1 MIDTLG
7 YYKDWDGEISL
18 GNQLEFHLE
27 NQSKDQIILGF
38 RVYNHG
44 LAIEWLKVF
53 YKMFEE
59 GSKLSSNLSVLDTNK
74 IKNFGFEETKP
85 IFVFLENY
93 RCFDDGKEEG
103 CFLES
108 ALQYTINYPAILT
121 TPTLRFNVNPINQNL
136 KTASHWNVTKN
147 WNIKNQDKT
156 LQEPLNEV
164 ETNNLK
170 NGVVRLAAL
179 GYVILNGNFAKFIDV
194 NTNDLK
200 FKQIKF
206 TLSQGPN

>member
-1 MIDTLG
+1 MVDTSR
-7 YYKDWDGEISL
+7 YYKDWDDQVDL

-44 LAIEWLKVF
+44 MAIEWLKVF

-59 GSKLSSNLSVLDTNK
+59 GSKLSSNLIVLDTNK
-74 IKNFGFEETKP
+74 IKNFGFEDSKS
-85 IFVFLENY
+85 IFIFSENY

-103 CFLES
+103 CFLE
-108 ALQYTINYPAILT
+108 ADVQDVGKCPAIFT
-121 TPTLRFNVNPINQNL
+121 TPTFRFDLNSINQNL
-136 KTASHWNVTKN
+136 KTLSHWNVTKN
-147 WNIKNQDKT
+147 WNIKNQDRT

-179 GYVILNGNFAKFIDV
+179 GYVKLNGNHATFMQI
-194 NTNDLK
+194 NTTDLK
-200 FKQIKF
+200 LKEIKF
-206 TLSQGPN
+206 TLSS

>member
-1 MIDTLG
+1 MVDTSR
-7 YYKDWDGEISL
+7 YYKDWDDEISL
-18 GNQLEFHLE
+18 GNQIEFHLE

-59 GSKLSSNLSVLDTNK
+59 GSNLSSTLAVLDTNK
-74 IKNFGFEETKP
+74 IENFGFEDSKT
-85 IFVFLENY
+85 IFVFSENY

-103 CFLES
+103 CFLE
-108 ALQYTINYPAILT
+108 ADIQDVRNCPAIFT
-121 TPTLRFNVNPINQNL
+121 TPTFRFDVNFIEQNL

-147 WNIKNQDKT
+147 WNIKNQDRT

-164 ETNNLK
+164 ETNTLK
-170 NGVVRLAAL
+170 NGVVRLATL
-179 GYVILNGNFAKFIDV
+179 GYVKLNGNHAKFMQI

-200 FKQIKF
+200 LKEIKF
-206 TLSQGPN
+206 TLTS

>member
-1 MIDTLG
+1 MVDTSR
-7 YYKDWDGEISL
+7 YYKDWDDEISL
-18 GNQLEFHLE
+18 GNQIEFHLE
-27 NQSKDQIILGF
+27 NQLKDQIILGF

-59 GSKLSSNLSVLDTNK
+59 ESNLSSNLSVLNSNR
-74 IKNFGFEETKP
+74 IENFGFEESKT
-85 IFVFLENY
+85 IFVFSENY

-103 CFLES
+103 CFLE
-108 ALQYTINYPAILT
+108 ADIQNIRNCPAIFT
-121 TPTLRFNVNPINQNL
+121 TPTLRFDVNFMDQNL
-136 KTASHWNVTKN
+136 KTLSHWNVTKN
-147 WNIKNQDKT
+147 WNIKNQDRT

-179 GYVILNGNFAKFIDV
+179 GYVKLNGEYVKFMQI
-194 NTNDLK
+194 NINNLK
-200 FKQIKF
+200 FKEIKF
-206 TLSQGPN
+206 TLSP

>member
-1 MIDTLG
+1 MVDTSR
-7 YYKDWDGEISL
+7 YYKDWDDEISL

-59 GSKLSSNLSVLDTNK
+59 GSNLSSNLSVLNSNK
-74 IKNFGFEETKP
+74 IENFGFEDSKI
-85 IFVFLENY
+85 IFVFSENY

-103 CFLES
+103 CFLE
-108 ALQYTINYPAILT
+108 ADIQDVLNCPAIFT
-121 TPTLRFNVNPINQNL
+121 TPTLRFDVNPIDQNL
-136 KTASHWNVTKN
+136 KTLSHWNVTKN
-147 WNIKNQDKT
+147 WNIKNQDRT
-156 LQEPLNEV
+156 LQEPLNDV

-179 GYVILNGNFAKFIDV
+179 GYVKLNGNNAKFMQI
-194 NTNDLK
+194 NTTDLK
-200 FKQIKF
+200 FKEIKF
-206 TLSQGPN
+206 TLSP

>member
-1 MIDTLG
+1 MVDTSR
-7 YYKDWDGEISL
+7 YYKDWDDEISL
-18 GNQLEFHLE
+18 GNQIEFHLE

-59 GSKLSSNLSVLDTNK
+59 GSNLSSTLAVLDTNK
-74 IKNFGFEETKP
+74 IENFGFEDSKT
-85 IFVFLENY
+85 IFVFSENY

-103 CFLES
+103 CFLE
-108 ALQYTINYPAILT
+108 ADIQDVRNCPAIFT
-121 TPTLRFNVNPINQNL
+121 TPTFRFDVNFIEQNL

-147 WNIKNQDKT
+147 WNIKNQDRT

-164 ETNNLK
+164 ETNTLK

-179 GYVILNGNFAKFIDV
+179 GYVKLNGNHAKFMQI

-200 FKQIKF
+200 LKEIKF
-206 TLSQGPN
+206 TLTS